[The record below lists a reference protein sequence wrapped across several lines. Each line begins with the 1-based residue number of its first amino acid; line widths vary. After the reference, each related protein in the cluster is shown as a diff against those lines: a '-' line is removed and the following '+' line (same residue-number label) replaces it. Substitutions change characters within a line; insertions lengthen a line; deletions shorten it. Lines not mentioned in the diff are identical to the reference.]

1 MKGKE
6 KGRPPTE
13 RPNQRPQPKDL
24 DVIIDHDAHED
35 PPDRGDAL
43 PEYYANEGIKLVRL
57 DRRTRTPI
65 DNEWQLQGSLP
76 LEKVKEHVR
85 RGGGLGWQ
93 CGEASGWISAVDL
106 DWPESMRLAP
116 RFLPET
122 LRGAKGEEA
131 PSHAFYRSPGLG
143 FHTFRGI
150 DGSEIISLKASN
162 NGRGHQ
168 VVVAPTVHPT
178 KGPYHFV
185 GGYNPAAVASV
196 GADKLRK
203 RVGMLAVASL
213 IARHLPPSK
222 EEGGGGRH
230 ELALALAGYMLRNG
244 EAAADV
250 TEVLVAA
257 WEYRK
262 APREAL
268 EDVRLVVRDTAATL
282 ARNEPATGGRRLG
295 ELVPKM
301 PEKIADFL
309 GWDAPNMRE
318 QRQSYMRTD
327 LGNAE
332 RFVDAYRDRVRW
344 CPARKSWL
352 VWGGQ
357 RYAWD
362 DRGESVKLAHHTAR
376 GIFHEAAH
384 TKDEDEQKAI
394 AKWAVTSQSAQSINA
409 MLSQAKPYLAV
420 GMDELDRDP
429 WLINCQNGTLDLRTG
444 RLKDHDPTDL
454 ITRLAPVAYDPEATC
469 PRFERFLHETLA
481 DAEVIRFV
489 KRYAGYTLTGNTRER
504 IMAILYGS
512 GKNGK
517 TTLVEL
523 LHEALGDYA
532 RNTDVETLLIKK
544 YQGVGNDV
552 AALKGARFVSAAEV
566 EKGRR
571 LAESKLKQLT
581 GRDTMTTRF
590 LFGEYFD
597 FKPEFTLWLSTN
609 NKPVIQGTDDA
620 IWDRLR
626 LIPFTQRFDGAKAD
640 PLLSDKLRDE
650 LAGVFAWMV
659 EGCLQWQEH
668 GLGEPESVTEATQQY
683 RADMDTLAVFFED
696 RCVLGERLMTPAS
709 RLYKTY
715 QLWCDEAGEHAETQK
730 MFGMRLSERGFVSEK
745 ITRGPHKD
753 RKGWLGIGLR
763 ADDPEPEDP
772 DDGDNTELCGASGAG
787 DGPPSPPTADDR
799 PLGKKGAFTGKTSG
813 GNPAA
818 DDSGPLNQQLP
829 HDTPRVREEPGKRS
843 ASSAIVRCVAPDEVA
858 ELFADPPEWLRRQAA
873 MCRADPSERMLK
885 PLCSSVADTLY
896 NDPRRGIEIRSHV
909 ERELNRV
916 GR

>member
-1 MKGKE
+1 MSSA
-6 KGRPPTE
+6 T
-13 RPNQRPQPKDL
+13 
-24 DVIIDHDAHED
+24 
-35 PPDRGDAL
+35 DRDSAL
-43 PEYYANEGIKLVRL
+43 PDHYASEGIKLVRL
-57 DRRTRTPI
+57 DRRTRKPI
-65 DNEWQLQGSLP
+65 DRKWQLENSLP
-76 LEKVKEHVR
+76 LEKVKEHVG

-93 CGEASGWISAVDL
+93 CGEVSGWISAVDM
-106 DWPESMRLAP
+106 DWLEAMRLAA
-116 RFLPET
+116 RFIPET
-122 LRGAKGEEA
+122 LQAAKGGEE
-131 PSHAFYRSPGLG
+131 PSHSFYRSPGLG
-143 FHTFRGI
+143 FHKFRGL

-162 NGRGHQ
+162 NGQGHQ
-168 VVVAPTVHPT
+168 VAVAPTVHPA
-178 KGPYHFV
+178 KGPYHFI

-196 GADKLRK
+196 GADELRK

-213 IARHLPPSK
+213 IARHLPLTK
-222 EEGGGGRH
+222 AEGVGGRH
-230 ELALALAGYMLRNG
+230 ELALTLAGYMLRNG
-244 EAAADV
+244 ETGADV
-250 TEVLVAA
+250 TEMLVAA

-262 APREAL
+262 APSEAL

-295 ELVPKM
+295 ELIPRM

-332 RFVDAYRDRVRW
+332 RFVDAYQDRVRW

-352 VWGGQ
+352 VYDGK

-362 DRGESVKLAHHTAR
+362 ARGESVKLAHHAAR
-376 GIFHEAAH
+376 AIFHEAANA
-384 TKDEDEQKAI
+384 KDKDEQKAI
-394 AKWAVTSQSAQSINA
+394 AGWAVTSQGEPRINA
-409 MLSQAKPYLAV
+409 MLSQSRPYLAV
-420 GMDELDRDP
+420 GMEELDCDP

-444 RLKDHDPTDL
+444 RLKDHDPADL

-469 PRFERFLHETLA
+469 PRFERFLHETLV
-481 DAEVIRFV
+481 DAGVIRFV
-489 KRYAGYTLTGNTRER
+489 KRYSGYSLTGSTRER

-523 LHEALGDYA
+523 LHAVLGDYA
-532 RNTDVETLLIKK
+532 TNTDVETLLIKK
-544 YQGVGNDV
+544 HQGVGNDV

-566 EKGRR
+566 EQGRR
-571 LAESKLKQLT
+571 LAESKIKQMT
-581 GRDTMTTRF
+581 GRDTVTARF
-590 LFGEYFD
+590 LFQEFFD
-597 FKPEFTLWLSTN
+597 FKPEFTLWLSSN
-609 NKPVIQGTDDA
+609 HKPVIQGTDDA

-626 LIPFTQRFDGAKAD
+626 LIPFTQRFDEAKAD
-640 PLLSDKLRDE
+640 PLLAGKLRDE

-668 GLGEPESVTEATQQY
+668 GLGAPESVTEATQQY
-683 RADMDTLAVFFED
+683 RADMDTLAAFFED
-696 RCVLGERLMTPAS
+696 RCVIGERLMAPAS

-715 QLWCDEAGEHAETQK
+715 QLWSDEAGERAETQK
-730 MFGMRLSERGFVSEK
+730 MFGMRLSERGFLSKK

-763 ADDPEPEDP
+763 ADDSPPDDDPDDP
-772 DDGDNTELCGASGAG
+772 DDGDNTELFEASGAG
-787 DGPPSPPTADDR
+787 IGPLSPHTADDR
-799 PLGKKGAFTGKTSG
+799 PLGEKGVFAGKTSG
-813 GNPAA
+813 RASGA
-818 DDSGPLNQQLP
+818 DDSGPSGPKAPLEK
-829 HDTPRVREEPGKRS
+829 PRVRNKSGTRS
-843 ASSAIVRCVAPDEVA
+843 ASSASSAGEPSQNPDEVA
-858 ELFADPPEWLRRQAA
+858 ELFANPPKWLQKQATRY
-873 MCRADPSERMLK
+873 RADPSERMLK

-909 ERELNRV
+909 ERELSRV